1 MRQVSC
7 NEITIARRATEEVI
21 RALALHYPEVDRA
34 DMESALAFLAAAT
47 PRRDADESQTL
58 TLWEVL
64 RKDAEERYYIAANA
78 GHHCR
83 VTTESPGAGGNSG
96 LREGTEAVLSNE
108 LTPALVVEA
117 CPGVMDFG
125 LPLMTKLDLVA
136 AGRHLRS
143 SVGVDPD
150 AWSEAVETIGA
161 LDAAV
166 LLIYVRQIH
175 DNEAARGVEMI
186 RNPGGY
192 FRALVRLVVCGR
204 FNVRSELLSLRRRRM
219 S

>member
-1 MRQVSC
+1 MRQETFC
-7 NEITIARRATEEVI
+7 EISIARRATEEAI

-34 DMESALAFLAAAT
+34 DLESALAFLAAAT
-47 PRRDADESQTL
+47 PERDADERQTL
-58 TLWEVL
+58 IVWEVL
-64 RKDAEERYYIAANA
+64 RKDAEERYSAAKA
-78 GHHCR
+78 GNHCR
-83 VTTESPGAGGNSG
+83 RKRTETAGVGNSG
-96 LREGTEAVLSNE
+96 LREKAEAVLNIE

-117 CPGVMDFG
+117 CPAVEAFG
-125 LPLMTKLDLVA
+125 LPLITKLDLVA
-136 AGRHLRS
+136 AGRYLRNLI
-143 SVGVDPD
+143 GVDLD

-166 LLIYVRQIH
+166 LLIYVGQIH

-192 FRALVRLVVCGR
+192 FRALMRLVVCGR